1 MFLYLKITKKFQF
14 VFETPGNLE
23 MEQKLVM
30 IDVASNEVFDLV
42 ERTRDGFPLRVNLD
56 YLLDNFWVV
65 KKMIPVTNANKESL
79 GYLYVLLERQHS
91 Y

>member
-1 MFLYLKITKKFQF
+1 
-14 VFETPGNLE
+14 

-30 IDVASNEVFDLV
+30 IDVASNVIFDLV

-56 YLLDNFWVV
+56 YLLDNYWVV